1 MFIIFFTIINKNT
14 SINKIIL
21 RNNNNIKWY
30 LLIMLINF
38 NNKIWKM
45 LNIKLWC
52 LTSTIFHLIR

>member
-45 LNIKLWC
+45 LNIN
-52 LTSTIFHLIR
+52 S